1 MNANDPWPR
10 QRISLGCRV
19 VAGQETLTAPRG
31 TSLYAEPRTV
41 TDLEECYFYHSMEIP
56 GYGLVEGPW
65 DLRGGVDDYL
75 GGIDLRDRRV
85 LEVGTASGFLCFTME
100 GRGADVVAYDLSDK
114 HSWDVVPYA
123 QYDHDS
129 FDAQRRE
136 HLLKLNN
143 SWWLAHRAFESSA
156 KVVYGTAYEIPEE
169 IGRVDVTTFGN
180 VLRHLRDPFLALE
193 RGLRL
198 TTETVIVTENPSLR
212 YSLPQMAASLLKPN
226 MAFLPNFER
235 VQPRE
240 SWWHFT
246 PAAIKQMLG
255 ILGFEDTTVR
265 YHVHRFAGR
274 RKPLFTV
281 VGRRTRPLSD

>member
-1 MNANDPWPR
+1 MPA
-10 QRISLGCRV
+10 
-19 VAGQETLTAPRG
+19 QETVTPPRAA
-31 TSLYAEPRTV
+31 SPYADPRRV
-41 TDLEECYFYHSMEIP
+41 TELDECYFYHSMEIP

-75 GGIDLRDRRV
+75 GGVELRDKRV
-85 LEVGTASGFLCFTME
+85 LEIGTASGFLCFTME
-100 GRGADVVAYDLSDK
+100 GRGADVVAYDLSEQQ
-114 HSWDVVPYA
+114 SWDVVPYA
-123 QYDHDS
+123 QYDHES
-129 FDAQRRE
+129 FDADRRE
-136 HLLKLNN
+136 HLRKLNN
-143 SWWLAHRAFESSA
+143 GWWLAHRAFESSA
-156 KVVYGTAYEIPEE
+156 KVVYGTVYEIPEE
-169 IGRVDVTTFGN
+169 IGRVEVATYGN
-180 VLRHLRDPFLALE
+180 VLRHFRDPFLALE

-198 TTETVIVTENPSLR
+198 TSESVIVTENPSLR

-246 PAAIKQMLG
+246 PAVIRKMLG
-255 ILGFEDTTVR
+255 VLGFEDTSVR
-265 YHVHRFAGR
+265 YHVQRFAGR